1 MSDYGD
7 DDYGYDDY
15 DDYNL
20 MTMMT
25 TTALMITMEA
35 EEWPGFAVFEEVEDG
50 HVEHTG
56 YAELVSELEYTH
68 SDDGYP
74 SDHDGVEVPSYG
86 VLSGVPTYIRG
97 HDDHFVSRS
106 QSVGNPY
113 SADRGLMVEP

>member
-1 MSDYGD
+1 M
-7 DDYGYDDY
+7 
-15 DDYNL
+15 
-20 MTMMT
+20 
-25 TTALMITMEA
+25 
-35 EEWPGFAVFEEVEDG
+35 
-50 HVEHTG
+50 EHTG
-56 YAELVSELEYTH
+56 YAELVSELEYAH

-106 QSVGNPY
+106 QSVDNPY